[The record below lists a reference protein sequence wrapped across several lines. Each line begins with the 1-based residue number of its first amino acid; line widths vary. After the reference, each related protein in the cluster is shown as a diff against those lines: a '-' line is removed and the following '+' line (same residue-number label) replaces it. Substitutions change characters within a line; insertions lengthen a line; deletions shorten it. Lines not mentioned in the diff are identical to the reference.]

1 MQPTRSIQDDA
12 ELVREV
18 LSGRRD
24 AFGLLYDRYAP
35 LVRAVAWDAAHD
47 QAAVLDLTQET
58 FLRAYRQLATL
69 RDRDRFGAWLV
80 GIARQV
86 VRESWRRRKHQPL
99 DDADMPMAG
108 GEGPGVDDRDEM
120 ARVLELV
127 RRLPE
132 IERFAIHAFYLNE
145 QNIATTAKLLNIS
158 RSGAYDVLKRACSQL
173 ARWLASP
180 GVTNEVPP

>member
-1 MQPTRSIQDDA
+1 MQPTRSLQDDA

-35 LVRAVAWDAAHD
+35 LVRAVAWDATHD

-58 FLRAYRQLATL
+58 FLRAYRQLVTL
-69 RDRDRFGAWLV
+69 RDRDRFGPWLV
-80 GIARQV
+80 GITRQV
-86 VRESWRRRKHQPL
+86 VREAWRRRKHQPL
-99 DDADMPMAG
+99 GETDIPSAAG
-108 GEGPGVDDRDEM
+108 DSSGIDDRDEL

-132 IERFAIHAFYLNE
+132 TERLAIHAFYLHE